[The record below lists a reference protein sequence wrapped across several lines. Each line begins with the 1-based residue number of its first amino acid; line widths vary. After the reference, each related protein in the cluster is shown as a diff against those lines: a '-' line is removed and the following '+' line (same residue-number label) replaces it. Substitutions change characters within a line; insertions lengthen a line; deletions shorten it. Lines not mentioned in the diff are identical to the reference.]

1 MTPQVK
7 NIAWNTLVFMLMTV
21 AVCIVNYILQIIIIF
36 MDVFSRRLEES
47 VAYIIVL
54 WLVTGIFGS
63 VFTTGLA
70 EHLVKKENFTYKVS
84 GNTILVISILAIIPA
99 IVIMSKGHFMHNPK
113 EFTLLLSNGY
123 VWVAYFA
130 GAGGMAAI
138 LRNLDK

>member
-7 NIAWNTLVFMLMTV
+7 NIAWNTLAFILMTV

-36 MDVFSRRLEES
+36 MDIFSRRLEES

-99 IVIMSKGHFMHNPK
+99 IVIMSKGHFMYNPK

>member
-1 MTPQVK
+1 
-7 NIAWNTLVFMLMTV
+7 
-21 AVCIVNYILQIIIIF
+21 
-36 MDVFSRRLEES
+36 
-47 VAYIIVL
+47 
-54 WLVTGIFGS
+54 
-63 VFTTGLA
+63 
-70 EHLVKKENFTYKVS
+70 

>member
-7 NIAWNTLVFMLMTV
+7 NIAWNILAFILMTV

-36 MDVFSRRLEES
+36 MDIFSRRLEES
-47 VAYIIVL
+47 VAYVIVL

-70 EHLVKKENFTYKVS
+70 EHLVKKGNFAYKVS

-123 VWVAYFA
+123 VWVAYFG

>member
-7 NIAWNTLVFMLMTV
+7 NIAWNTLAFILMTV

-70 EHLVKKENFTYKVS
+70 EHLVKKENFT
-84 GNTILVISILAIIPA
+84 
-99 IVIMSKGHFMHNPK
+99 
-113 EFTLLLSNGY
+113 
-123 VWVAYFA
+123 
-130 GAGGMAAI
+130 
-138 LRNLDK
+138 

>member
-1 MTPQVK
+1 MTPQVR
-7 NIAWNTLVFMLMTV
+7 NIAWNTLAFMLITV

-36 MDVFSRRLEES
+36 MDIFSRRLEES